1 MSTVSEEPTI
11 TEQAIPGS
19 VWVISGPAGVGKG
32 TLVNLLKAQYRQLW
46 VSLSVTTRPRRPREQ
61 EGVHYRFISEEEFLR
76 LRDHDGLLEWAHV
89 HGSAYYGTPRQP
101 VLDAVAAGRTVILEI
116 EVQGARQVRDT
127 MPEAKSIFI
136 DPPSWDVLVR
146 RLAGRGTETPEQQA
160 RRLQTAREELATRA
174 EFDHVVVN
182 DDVER
187 AVAELVSL
195 LGL

>member
-1 MSTVSEEPTI
+1 MSEETTI
-11 TEQAIPGS
+11 TQQHEPGS

-32 TLVNLLKAQYRQLW
+32 TLVNLLRAQYRQLW
-46 VSLSVTTRPRRPREQ
+46 VSLSVTTRARRPREQ
-61 EGVHYRFISEEEFLR
+61 DGVHYRFISEEEFLH
-76 LRDHDGLLEWAHV
+76 LRDTDGLLEWAHV

-116 EVQGARQVRDT
+116 EVQGARQVRQT
-127 MPEAKSIFI
+127 MPEARSIFI
-136 DPPSWDVLVR
+136 DPPTWEVLVR

-160 RRLQTAREELATRA
+160 RRLETARKELAMRS
-174 EFDHVVVN
+174 EFDYVVVN
-182 DDVER
+182 DNVER